1 MFNAFRRFAPF
12 LADMNLL
19 EFGENQSRDLNALL
33 TLEPQGLKSPLS
45 E

>member
-1 MFNAFRRFAPF
+1 MFNAFRRFTPF

-19 EFGENQSRDLNALL
+19 EFEKNQSRDLNALL
-33 TLEPQGLKSPLS
+33 TLEPQGLKPPQS